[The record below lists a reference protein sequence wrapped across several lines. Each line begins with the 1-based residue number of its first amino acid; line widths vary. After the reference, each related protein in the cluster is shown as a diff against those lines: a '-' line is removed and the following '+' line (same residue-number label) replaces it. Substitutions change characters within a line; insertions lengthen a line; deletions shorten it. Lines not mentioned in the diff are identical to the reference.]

1 MDNSE
6 AVRKHQQ
13 IMSQQ
18 ALFERHVQALKKN
31 LSDIE
36 LTVVSSAAAFPP
48 AHHLAAHT
56 DSARKAAM
64 TASLGGLSTSVSE
77 ESGLKSAVAT
87 TIECEDGLVFS
98 RHVTLDNEKS
108 VELLVACS
116 RHANY
121 AAALWTIKKTIND
134 IIEDFNRGS
143 Y

>member
-1 MDNSE
+1 M
-6 AVRKHQQ
+6 
-13 IMSQQ
+13 
-18 ALFERHVQALKKN
+18 
-31 LSDIE
+31 
-36 LTVVSSAAAFPP
+36 
-48 AHHLAAHT
+48 
-56 DSARKAAM
+56 
-64 TASLGGLSTSVSE
+64 
-77 ESGLKSAVAT
+77 AT